1 MDPASVTPSRHAC
14 LVNLLSSPVH
24 TTASRH
30 MQAVQYIY
38 SPGPHTL
45 SLLDCS
51 LLWWDF
57 PAFSCM
63 SPCYQSC
70 LFLVLL
76 LCLPLV
82 KDLSFLF
89 LTKVSAL
96 TLLIPFC
103 PLRLITG
110 CFVPAPLP
118 FTCLDP
124 AVCQCSL
131 NWLSAESPVSC
142 YTICIRADCFV
153 LQVGS
158 HTTRYN
164 KKGGLRQQYDWLL
177 FFSLSLTP
185 SHRELSALKMTVP
198 VTFRQVLCAY

>member
-103 PLRLITG
+103 PLRLHHRVFCPG
-110 CFVPAPLP
+110 SPAFHLPWPSSLPVFFELVVCRESSKLLYYLHTCWLFCAASGFTHHPL
-118 FTCLDP
+118 
-124 AVCQCSL
+124 Q
-131 NWLSAESPVSC
+131 
-142 YTICIRADCFV
+142 
-153 LQVGS
+153 
-158 HTTRYN
+158 
-164 KKGGLRQQYDWLL
+164 
-177 FFSLSLTP
+177 
-185 SHRELSALKMTVP
+185 
-198 VTFRQVLCAY
+198 